1 MVTDPGRAGHGHGPA
16 EGDPDAVTWA
26 GSLGVAGR
34 GALISTGVAGRGAL
48 VSYPERPHQPCL
60 P

>member
-1 MVTDPGRAGHGHGPA
+1 MTDPGRPGPDHGPA

-34 GALISTGVAGRGAL
+34 GVLISTGRGAL
-48 VSYPERPHQPCL
+48 VSDPE
-60 P
+60 

>member
-34 GALISTGVAGRGAL
+34 GVLISTGRGAL
-48 VSYPERPHQPCL
+48 VSDPE
-60 P
+60 